1 MSAARRIGLLSA
13 MCAAAIMFSYAEA
26 LVPVP
31 FVPIP
36 AFKIGFA
43 NIVILL
49 VLDLFGAKAAFMT
62 AAVRCAVM
70 SLLFGSLMSGVFSIF
85 GTIAAVV
92 MMTILKHTKIFGLY
106 GVSVAGAAA
115 HNCGQVVAGCIFY
128 STAVFAYLPYLM
140 ICSLVSGVL
149 IALVTDLVRPAL
161 KKAIDGGKSNG

>member
-1 MSAARRIGLLSA
+1 
-13 MCAAAIMFSYAEA
+13 MFSYLEA

-49 VLDLFGAKAAFMT
+49 VLDLFDAKAAFMT
-62 AAVRCAVM
+62 AAVRCAVT

-85 GTIAAVV
+85 GTAAAVIV
-92 MMTILKHTKIFGLY
+92 MTILKRTKLFGLY

-115 HNCGQVVAGCIFY
+115 HNCGQVLAGCLFY

-140 ICSLVSGVL
+140 VCSLVSGVV
-149 IALVTDLVRPAL
+149 IALATDLVRPAL
-161 KKAIDGGKSNG
+161 MKVINGGKSNG